1 MSKPAYTI
9 SEQIQILK
17 DRGMLFKDERNAMEY
32 LQNISYYRLKG
43 YWWDMQSDY
52 KEHTFK
58 KNVYFE
64 QVIRRYDFDRKLRGI
79 LFNAVEYIEISIRTK
94 LIYHL
99 SLKYGGL
106 WYLEENLFDRTKNKT
121 YQRTINKLQEEFNRS
136 QEVFVIDH
144 RRRHK
149 NVSPDVWKILEVAS
163 LGTLSKLYKNLKHQL
178 PEKSKIA
185 NEMGLNLHTE
195 LSSWLEAIS
204 YMRNIIAHHSRLW
217 SKNMTKKPTYK
228 LKNPRGK
235 WFQYSDKLT
244 EVQIKKPFLIISC
257 MVYLCDIMN
266 PQHSVREELLDLFK
280 EYSDI
285 EIYKLGFVNSW
296 YKEQV
301 WLK

>member
-257 MVYLCDIMN
+257 MVYLCDIIN